1 MALNIKHLAIIK
13 LFIYRDLDKSNN
25 LKLWE
30 ER

>member
-1 MALNIKHLAIIK
+1 MALNIEHLAIITV
-13 LFIYRDLDKSNN
+13 FIYRDLDKSNN